1 MCSTVRCP
9 ECQKVTWAGCGMHI
23 EQALAGYAA
32 DQICH
37 CDDKES
43 ADDLIK
49 EEATR

>member
-23 EQALAGYAA
+23 EQALAGYSD

-37 CDDKES
+37 C
-43 ADDLIK
+43 ADDLVDAD
-49 EEATR
+49 ENTPALR

>member
-23 EQALAGYAA
+23 EQALAGYSH

-37 CDDKES
+37 CADEDSTES
-43 ADDLIK
+43 QKVGA
-49 EEATR
+49 AQ

>member
-23 EQALAGYAA
+23 EQALAGYSA
-32 DQICH
+32 DQICQ
-37 CDDKES
+37 CNDEL
-43 ADDLIK
+43 AEAPIK